1 MFCQVKQASL
11 ERDIIMTQAG
21 FCVFNGEALKRLS
34 GLTQYNSHG
43 VFQKLAL
50 SCLYECTFAHK
61 DI

>member
-1 MFCQVKQASL
+1 
-11 ERDIIMTQAG
+11 MTQAG